1 MTVKY
6 TIEKFQPQHANYIL
20 SFGEVENFKIDYNT
34 QDLPTQ
40 DAWTGFYLGQPI
52 VCGGI
57 HSLWETNNVA
67 EVWVIMQRNANK
79 HKLFMLKN
87 IKKYLE
93 NIINE
98 KNYQRIQASIRA
110 DFKDGIRFAEW
121 FGMESEGLMRKY
133 GPDGKDY
140 LRLARI
146 I

>member
-1 MTVKY
+1 
-6 TIEKFQPQHANYIL
+6 
-20 SFGEVENFKIDYNT
+20 
-34 QDLPTQ
+34 
-40 DAWTGFYLGQPI
+40 
-52 VCGGI
+52 
-57 HSLWETNNVA
+57 
-67 EVWVIMQRNANK
+67 
-79 HKLFMLKN
+79 MLKN

-93 NIINE
+93 DIINE